1 MQLVVDANILLAA
14 FLKKAVTREFLLD
27 SRLNLAAPE
36 HLLSETLRHLRSDA
50 LIRKRIGLSS
60 EKIEDLFL
68 LLTVRIQVFPETAYQ
83 SFIKKALALAG
94 HREDAPYLAL
104 GLMLKAAI
112 WSNDKR
118 LKEQAVVVV
127 YSTHELLVILQEM
140 SG

>member
-36 HLLSETLRHLRSDA
+36 HLLSETLRHLQSDTS
-50 LIRKRIGLSS
+50 IKKRIGLSS
-60 EKIEDLFL
+60 EEIEELFL
-68 LLTVRIQVFPETAYQ
+68 LLTQRIQVFPETSYRP
-83 SFIKKALALAG
+83 FMKKALALAQ

-104 GLMLKAAI
+104 GLMLKAAV
-112 WSNDKR
+112 WSNDKGF
-118 LKEQAVVVV
+118 KEQTAVTV
-127 YSTHELLVILQEM
+127 YSTHELLVILQGI